1 MKKKKWKSFLIA
13 SIAVL
18 LIASI
23 GIGIYA
29 FLSDGDTANNR
40 TTIGGV
46 TTDIPEKFTPP
57 DDIKPGDVI
66 TKDVKI
72 RNTGKDDCYVR
83 VRSLFSDSDMEKYCT
98 VNYNSTDFTY
108 NKNDGY
114 YYYKKVLKKGE
125 TTPSLFTT
133 VTISK
138 NIPQDEIKKFDIIV
152 YQESYQSY
160 GFDSYQAA
168 WDHYHRNQK
177 N

>member
-1 MKKKKWKSFLIA
+1 M
-13 SIAVL
+13 
-18 LIASI
+18 
-23 GIGIYA
+23 
-29 FLSDGDTANNR
+29 
-40 TTIGGV
+40 
-46 TTDIPEKFTPP
+46 
-57 DDIKPGDVI
+57 I

-83 VRSLFSDSDMEKYCT
+83 VLSLFSDSDMEKYCT
-98 VNYNSTDFTY
+98 VNYNTTDFTY

-138 NIPQDEIKKFDIIV
+138 NIPQDEIRKFDIIV

-177 N
+177 KN

>member
-1 MKKKKWKSFLIA
+1 
-13 SIAVL
+13 
-18 LIASI
+18 
-23 GIGIYA
+23 
-29 FLSDGDTANNR
+29 
-40 TTIGGV
+40 
-46 TTDIPEKFTPP
+46 
-57 DDIKPGDVI
+57 
-66 TKDVKI
+66 
-72 RNTGKDDCYVR
+72 
-83 VRSLFSDSDMEKYCT
+83 MEKYCT

-160 GFDSYQAA
+160 GFDTYQAA
-168 WDHYHRNQK
+168 WNHYHRNQK
-177 N
+177 NK

>member
-1 MKKKKWKSFLIA
+1 MKKKKWKPFLIA

-98 VNYNSTDFTY
+98 VNYNTTDFTY

-114 YYYKKVLKKGE
+114 YYYKKC
-125 TTPSLFTT
+125 
-133 VTISK
+133 
-138 NIPQDEIKKFDIIV
+138 
-152 YQESYQSY
+152 
-160 GFDSYQAA
+160 
-168 WDHYHRNQK
+168 
-177 N
+177 

>member
-1 MKKKKWKSFLIA
+1 MKKKKWKPFLIA
-13 SIAVL
+13 STAVL

-98 VNYNSTDFTY
+98 VNYNTTDFTY

-133 VTISK
+133 VIFRCLHIFS
-138 NIPQDEIKKFDIIV
+138 
-152 YQESYQSY
+152 
-160 GFDSYQAA
+160 
-168 WDHYHRNQK
+168 YHRIQICIRFITYFICCRDLS
-177 N
+177 

>member
-1 MKKKKWKSFLIA
+1 MRWKSI
-13 SIAVL
+13 V
-18 LIASI
+18 
-23 GIGIYA
+23 
-29 FLSDGDTANNR
+29 
-40 TTIGGV
+40 
-46 TTDIPEKFTPP
+46 P
-57 DDIKPGDVI
+57 
-66 TKDVKI
+66 
-72 RNTGKDDCYVR
+72 
-83 VRSLFSDSDMEKYCT
+83 
-98 VNYNSTDFTY
+98 NYNTTDFTY

-138 NIPQDEIKKFDIIV
+138 NIPQDEIRKFDIIV

-177 N
+177 NFYYIFFNSNTNFCI

>member
-1 MKKKKWKSFLIA
+1 MKKKKWKPFLIA

-98 VNYNSTDFTY
+98 VNYNTTDFTY

-125 TTPSLFTT
+125 TTPISGSMGSLPQKPKKL
-133 VTISK
+133 IRRK
-138 NIPQDEIKKFDIIV
+138 NLYEEEIYDGSMCLYVLCPPWKWYLCVCKT
-152 YQESYQSY
+152 
-160 GFDSYQAA
+160 
-168 WDHYHRNQK
+168 
-177 N
+177 

>member
-1 MKKKKWKSFLIA
+1 MKKKKWKPFLIA
-13 SIAVL
+13 STAVL

-40 TTIGGV
+40 TTICGV

-98 VNYNSTDFTY
+98 VNYNTTDFTY

-138 NIPQDEIKKFDIIV
+138 NIPQDEIRKFDIIV

>member
-1 MKKKKWKSFLIA
+1 MKKKKWKPFLIA

-40 TTIGGV
+40 TTIGDV

-83 VRSLFSDSDMEKYCT
+83 VR
-98 VNYNSTDFTY
+98 
-108 NKNDGY
+108 
-114 YYYKKVLKKGE
+114 
-125 TTPSLFTT
+125 
-133 VTISK
+133 
-138 NIPQDEIKKFDIIV
+138 
-152 YQESYQSY
+152 
-160 GFDSYQAA
+160 
-168 WDHYHRNQK
+168 
-177 N
+177 